1 MFSISDRVRPEVDDL
16 SEPIF
21 FSISAGSSR
30 SMACS
35 MMAVMYGKWN
45 KERTE
50 EHEEQESR
58 DKREIEYDLRG
69 TRATMVCYR
78 GPVSQGDNKV

>member
-1 MFSISDRVRPEVDDL
+1 
-16 SEPIF
+16 
-21 FSISAGSSR
+21 
-30 SMACS
+30 
-35 MMAVMYGKWN
+35 MAVMYGKWN

-50 EHEEQESR
+50 GHEEQESR